1 MGMEWA
7 SPTIAIVGFIAS
19 ILVSAIS
26 ATWALSKRFDAE
38 KREVEAKMQAEH
50 DALRDEFMEAMR
62 SCRSEC
68 GETVRAIRTKV
79 EQFEFWV
86 RDNVLV
92 KMHAIEIMATENKA
106 SNQAVREAVD
116 RFADMMQ
123 NMDKKI
129 DLRFTRVENKI
140 DAAANH
146 RGDN

>member
-1 MGMEWA
+1 MGSEWT
-7 SPTIAIVGFIAS
+7 SPVFAVAGFIGS
-19 ILVSAIS
+19 ILVSAVS
-26 ATWALSKRFDAE
+26 ATWAISKRFEAE
-38 KREVEAKMQAEH
+38 KREVDSTMKIGH
-50 DALRDEFMEAMR
+50 DALREEFMQMLHD
-62 SCRSEC
+62 CRSEC

-140 DAAANH
+140 DAANT
-146 RGDN
+146 RSGN

>member
-1 MGMEWA
+1 MLG
-7 SPTIAIVGFIAS
+7 
-19 ILVSAIS
+19 SAVL
-26 ATWALSKRFDAE
+26 ATWSLSKRFGAE
-38 KREVEAKMQAEH
+38 KREVATDMKAGH
-50 DALRDEFMEAMR
+50 DALREEFMDAMQ
-62 SCRSEC
+62 SCRQEC